1 MRRTLEEQEW
11 VKSARQDLQTT
22 TVSHIDREALE
33 GLMRDDVFLAADG
46 RALALDIAQD
56 PPRPRASGRRA

>member
-1 MRRTLEEQEW
+1 MRRTLEERHW
-11 VKSARQDLQTT
+11 VRSTRQDLQTT

-56 PPRPRASGRRA
+56 RPRPRASGRRA